1 MLNIKPFTKKFDY
14 NQERQSNPLQWTT
27 LYKDGEDSFQKTS
40 GQFQCKDYFNDLVAL
55 KHGRK
60 FSVYGFNNETITFN
74 EEGLYVLLDN
84 ILDMESFSRNTGI
97 FAAKAQEQLGVA
109 PHFTEVDQHTAIVLI
124 PHKFFDLTYPI
135 SLLTWLIRVS
145 NYRVTFDS
153 WGDIFKK
160 AQKVGDLSHEI
171 RNWYDAP
178 VALHLPVWG
187 FVPPPEVQ
195 ECWFFAGYNY
205 NSTTQPGV
213 SPSVIHNNGYVDV
226 ITACYNS
233 GVIKAAETQ
242 VQEEVA

>member
-1 MLNIKPFTKKFDY
+1 MPNIKPFTKHFFY
-14 NQERQSNPLQWTT
+14 NQELQRNRLQWTI
-27 LYKDGEDSFQKTS
+27 LYKDGEDSFQKIS
-40 GQFQCKDYFNDLVAL
+40 GNFQCKDFFNDLVAL
-55 KHGRK
+55 KRGRK

-84 ILDMESFSRNTGI
+84 IMDMESFSRNTGI

-135 SLLTWLIRVS
+135 SLLTWLIRIS

-160 AQKVGDLSHEI
+160 AQTVGDLSHEI
-171 RNWYDAP
+171 RDWYVAP

-195 ECWFFAGYNY
+195 ACWFFADYNC

-213 SPSVIHNNGYVDV
+213 SPSVIHNNGFVNT

-233 GVIKAAETQ
+233 GVLKASEQQIK
-242 VQEEVA
+242 EVA